1 MGDSSAREHRTP
13 ALRDKF
19 ELGQYPARPEPRS
32 TMNTD
37 FLKELGIEGSNS
49 GAYAGSWLP
58 TSGAWLESRSPATGE
73 LIARIRQVSP
83 EEYEACAR
91 AAHEAFL
98 RWRAVPAPRRG
109 EIVRRM
115 GERLRE
121 KKDALGRLVTLEMGK
136 ILQEGWGEVQEAID
150 IADFAVGQ
158 SRMLYG
164 LSMHSERP
172 QHAMREQWHP
182 LGTVGIITAFNFPVA
197 VWAWNSM
204 LAFVCGDACLW
215 KPSNRTPLCAIAV
228 TNVVRPVLEAEGFG
242 ALATLAIGE
251 AAVVGE
257 RMCKDERIPL
267 ISFTGSTEVG
277 RGVAATIARRFGR
290 AILELGGNNAI
301 VVTEH
306 ADLDLAL
313 PAILFGS
320 VGTCGQRC
328 TTTRR
333 LILHEKIADEVER
346 RLVASYA
353 SIRIGDPLD
362 AKTLCGP
369 LVAASA
375 VEEMAAALAQA
386 RAEGGEVLCGGDRV
400 SLAGRLAGGHFVQP
414 AIVRMPG
421 QSAAVQRETFAPIL
435 YTLRYRE
442 FEEALA
448 LQNGVPQG
456 LSSSIFTQDL
466 REAERF
472 VAANGSDC
480 GIANVNIGTSGAEIG
495 GAFGGE
501 KETGGGRESGS
512 DAWKA
517 YMRRQTNTINYSRE
531 LPLAQG
537 IQFG

>member
-1 MGDSSAREHRTP
+1 
-13 ALRDKF
+13 
-19 ELGQYPARPEPRS
+19 
-32 TMNTD
+32 MNTD

-49 GAYAGSWLP
+49 GAYGGEWLP
-58 TSGAWLESRSPATGE
+58 ATGPWLESRSPATGE
-73 LIARIRQVSP
+73 LIARVRQVTP
-83 EEYEACAR
+83 AEYDLCVER
-91 AAHEAFL
+91 AVEAFE
-98 RWRAVPAPRRG
+98 RWRLLPAPRRG
-109 EIVRRM
+109 EIVRRV

-121 KKDALGRLVTLEMGK
+121 KKDALGRLVSLEMGK

-182 LGTVGIITAFNFPVA
+182 LGTVGVITAFNFPVA

-204 LAFVCGDACLW
+204 LAWICGDSCVW
-215 KPSNRTPLCAIAV
+215 KPSNLTPLCAIAT

-251 AAVVGE
+251 PVEIGQ
-257 RMCKDERIPL
+257 RMCEDPRLPL
-267 ISFTGSTEVG
+267 ISFTGSSQVG
-277 RGVAATIARRFGR
+277 RGVAAKVAGRFGR
-290 AILELGGNNAI
+290 TILELGGNNAI
-301 VVTEH
+301 VVSEH
-306 ADLDLAL
+306 ADLDLVL
-313 PAILFGS
+313 PAVLFGA

-333 LILHEKIADEVER
+333 LILHAKVADEVER
-346 RLVASYA
+346 RLVKAYA
-353 SIRIGDPLD
+353 GIRIGDPLD
-362 AKTLCGP
+362 PKTLCGP
-369 LVAASA
+369 LVSTRAVDGMLSA
-375 VEEMAAALAQA
+375 LAAA
-386 RAEGGEVLCGGDRV
+386 RNEGGELLCGGER
-400 SLAGRLAGGHFVQP
+400 LKLPGPLAGGHYVKP
-414 AIVRMPG
+414 AIVRMPA
-421 QSAAVQRETFAPIL
+421 QTDAVQRETFAPIL
-435 YTLRYRE
+435 YTLRYE
-442 FEEALA
+442 DFQQALA

-456 LSSSIFTQDL
+456 LSSSIFTLDM

-472 VAANGSDC
+472 LAVDGSDC

-512 DAWKA
+512 DSWKA
-517 YMRRQTNTINYSRE
+517 YMRRQTNTVNYSRE